1 MKGGEVKTYSGNYDY
16 YYWKQNNGNN
26 IRVKEDSG
34 KRDGSLNKNNYKIKK
49 KNKNRITWIG
59 RRFGQIEKEIELARA
74 IIQNKENQDDYILLQ
89 EKIEEIKK
97 LESEYLNLIDEK
109 DDLKN

>member
-1 MKGGEVKTYSGNYDY
+1 MKTYSGNYDY
-16 YYWKQNNGNN
+16 YYWKQNNEKN
-26 IRVKEDSG
+26 IQAKGENGRKGESF
-34 KRDGSLNKNNYKIKK
+34 NKNTYKIKK
-49 KNKNRITWIG
+49 KNKNRVTWIG

-74 IIQNKENQDDYILLQ
+74 IIQNKENQDNYILLQ
-89 EKIEEIKK
+89 EKIEEIEK